1 MKFKVYI
8 IKKQQLIWAA
18 IILVIVIVLAVVLV
32 NLKSRKTFS
41 IMDSPKTYH
50 IDVDGDGKNDSIVV
64 NIDSIGTGYTVDV
77 ITSDGKGYA
86 LEPDPIIKTLGNN
99 TKWWPLNILA
109 EDVNGDGVC
118 DIILQSGDEKG
129 PVLHIYKCSS
139 TGIERIASGR
149 YSIFGSLKHPSKD
162 AKIVVLGN
170 KMEDTI
176 HFTFL
181 QGESGSL
188 SPYTSAP
195 LAIGKEALSS
205 LITFI
210 EKEDVETSAVN
221 AESKYVS
228 KISKGQFLDGSF
240 TEVKFTKYDIPTE
253 LTYILRTSTT
263 IDEEQIG
270 EFYKIKMLL
279 TSYDEINPEYR
290 ISNITKLK

>member
-8 IKKQQLIWAA
+8 VKKQQLIWAA
-18 IILVIVIVLAVVLV
+18 VILIIAILLAIVLVK
-32 NLKSRKTFS
+32 LKSRQTFC

-77 ITSDGKGYA
+77 ITGEGKGYA
-86 LEPDPIIKTLGNN
+86 LEPDPVIKTLGNN

-109 EDVNGDGVC
+109 EDVNGDGIS
-118 DIILQSGDEKG
+118 DIVLQSGDEKG
-129 PVLHIYKCSS
+129 PILHIYKCSLE
-139 TGIERIASGR
+139 GIERIASGR
-149 YSIFGSLKHPSKD
+149 YSIFGSLKHPSENSR
-162 AKIVVLGN
+162 IVVLGN
-170 KMEDTI
+170 KTEEKI

-181 QGESGSL
+181 QGKSGSL
-188 SPYTSAP
+188 SPYTSTP
-195 LAIGKEALSS
+195 LAMGKETLSS

-210 EKEDVETSAVN
+210 EKEDVETSTVN
-221 AESKYVS
+221 AEGKYVS
-228 KISKGQFLDGSF
+228 RISKGQFLDGSF

-253 LTYILRTSTT
+253 LTYILRTSTI

-279 TSYDEINPEYR
+279 TKYDESSPEYKITN
-290 ISNITKLK
+290 ISKLK